1 MVAPQVERRLAAIRA
16 ADVVGYAR
24 LIEHDEAGTLVRLKT
39 LRTCVIEP
47 VLARHGGRIVKLM
60 GDGALVEFPGA
71 VAAVEAAVAEQERA
85 TPETEPIR
93 FRVGISLG
101 DVVHEDGDLFG
112 EGVNLAARL
121 QALAEPGGICLAR
134 NVEEQVR
141 NRLDVGLMPMG
152 RQRLKNIAGPV
163 EV

>member
-1 MVAPQVERRLAAIRA
+1 MVAPQVERRLAPILA

-71 VAAVEAAVAEQERA
+71 VAAVEAAVEVQRAVAEQELA

-134 NVEEQVR
+134 NVR
-141 NRLDVGLMPMG
+141 SRSATGSTSASCRWAANG
-152 RQRLKNIAGPV
+152 
-163 EV
+163 